1 MLFLQKIIFMNS
13 KSFLQNEPME
23 STEVH
28 TTVNA
33 SSKKTF
39 SWSSVFAGTVTV
51 LAILLVLN
59 LIGVS
64 IGLFSFDPASENNP
78 ASGLGIGSSIWWII
92 TNIIALFLGGFV
104 AGRLSPSLAKDT
116 AIIHGF
122 ITWAL
127 YALVSVW
134 LITSTI
140 GSIFSG
146 LGNLVG
152 GITKSATGIAAN
164 AIAGTDFST
173 DGKSF
178 DLDFN
183 KAKNELQ
190 ALLRD
195 TERKELQ
202 SENLEN
208 KVENLAND
216 AENKAENAAKNPE
229 QADTEIDSFF
239 DRLKNEGRDVI
250 DAADKDA
257 LVNIVKNRTDMSEEE
272 VRNAVDQYE
281 AKFEELKA
289 AAKQEWEKIKAN
301 TAETAEQVTDTAG
314 SLAIWAAIALIIGAI
329 ASIFG
334 GLYGSKMK
342 TTTLCVKK

>member
-13 KSFLQNEPME
+13 KSFLQSEPME

-173 DGKSF
+173 DGKALTLTLTKPKMNYKLS
-178 DLDFN
+178 LEIL
-183 KAKNELQ
+183 KEKNFSQ
-190 ALLRD
+190 R
-195 TERKELQ
+195 
-202 SENLEN
+202 
-208 KVENLAND
+208 
-216 AENKAENAAKNPE
+216 
-229 QADTEIDSFF
+229 I
-239 DRLKNEGRDVI
+239 LKT
-250 DAADKDA
+250 K
-257 LVNIVKNRTDMSEEE
+257 
-272 VRNAVDQYE
+272 
-281 AKFEELKA
+281 
-289 AAKQEWEKIKAN
+289 
-301 TAETAEQVTDTAG
+301 
-314 SLAIWAAIALIIGAI
+314 
-329 ASIFG
+329 
-334 GLYGSKMK
+334 
-342 TTTLCVKK
+342 